1 MADAAQALRRGRTG
15 YGRRAWSD
23 AHASL
28 TRADQLTGLAAPD
41 LELLATAAFMLGRDD
56 EFFTVL
62 ERAHH
67 AHLQDG
73 ERLRAVRSA
82 FWLAAHLSARGDL
95 GVASG
100 WLGRAQRL
108 LDDEQEDCV
117 ERGYLLIP
125 VMFRREAAG
134 DFAAAA
140 ATAGEAAEFGRRFD
154 DPDLFSLAIHAQGQM
169 LIRDGRTQEGLA
181 LLDEAMVGLTASNV
195 SPMVSGLVYC
205 GVILACRQVYELRR
219 AQEWTAALSRWCE
232 QQQDLVAF
240 TGRCLTH
247 RAEIMQVGGAWQEAL
262 EEARRAADRLV
273 EAGNR
278 PAAGV
283 AYYRQGE
290 LHRLRGDHR
299 AAENAYREASRCG
312 CEPQPGLA
320 LLRLAQGRQEAAATA
335 LRRALGETGEQVK
348 RAALLP
354 AYVEIMIAAGELEEA
369 RGACEELGAIAAS
382 FQSTMLEAIAA
393 HARGA
398 VDLAEGEAVT
408 ALVSLRRAWQLWRE
422 LDAPYEAARARVLV
436 AEACRALGDEE
447 AATLELDAA
456 REVFQELGA
465 APDLARV
472 ETLAKSAARRDAH
485 GLTRRELEVLRL
497 VAAGMS
503 NREIASELV
512 VSEHTVARHLQN
524 IFTKLRISSRTA
536 AAAFAYEHDLV

>member
-1 MADAAQALRRGRTG
+1 
-15 YGRRAWSD
+15 
-23 AHASL
+23 
-28 TRADQLTGLAAPD
+28 
-41 LELLATAAFMLGRDD
+41 
-56 EFFTVL
+56 
-62 ERAHH
+62 
-67 AHLQDG
+67 
-73 ERLRAVRSA
+73 
-82 FWLAAHLSARGDL
+82 
-95 GVASG
+95 
-100 WLGRAQRL
+100 
-108 LDDEQEDCV
+108 
-117 ERGYLLIP
+117 
-125 VMFRREAAG
+125 
-134 DFAAAA
+134 
-140 ATAGEAAEFGRRFD
+140 
-154 DPDLFSLAIHAQGQM
+154 M
-169 LIRDGRTQEGLA
+169 LIRDGQTREGLA
-181 LLDEAMVGLTASNV
+181 LLDEAMVGLTGGDV

-205 GVILACRQVYELRR
+205 GVILACQQAYELRR
-219 AQEWTAALSRWCE
+219 AREWTAALSRWCE
-232 QQQDLVAF
+232 QQQDLIAF

-262 EEARRAADRLV
+262 EEAHRAADRLV

-278 PAAGV
+278 RAAGV

-290 LHRLRGDHR
+290 LYRLQGDIR

-320 LLRLAQGRQEAAATA
+320 LLRLAQGRQEAAASA
-335 LRRALGETGEQVK
+335 IRRALGETTEQVK

-354 AYVEIMIAAGELEEA
+354 AYVEIMIAAGEYGEA
-369 RGACEELGAIAAS
+369 RTACDELGALAAS

-393 HARGA
+393 QARGA
-398 VDLAEGEAVT
+398 VDLAEGESVT

-422 LDAPYEAARARVLV
+422 LDAPYEEARARVLV

-456 REVFQELGA
+456 RELFQELGA

-472 ETLAKSAARRDAH
+472 EALAKPAGDRDAH
-485 GLTRRELEVLRL
+485 GLTGRELEVLRL